1 MINVFDSFVI
11 LSKNSFLLSYLLVK
25 MNFMNISLHKYSH
38 IVFNNESLVSFFING
53 FNNLLNIIS
62 KVLLNSSISS
72 SSNLVWVN
80 WIDLSKS
87 SIIDSINIRLILSS

>member
-1 MINVFDSFVI
+1 M
-11 LSKNSFLLSYLLVK
+11 
-25 MNFMNISLHKYSH
+25 
-38 IVFNNESLVSFFING
+38 VFNNESLVSFFING